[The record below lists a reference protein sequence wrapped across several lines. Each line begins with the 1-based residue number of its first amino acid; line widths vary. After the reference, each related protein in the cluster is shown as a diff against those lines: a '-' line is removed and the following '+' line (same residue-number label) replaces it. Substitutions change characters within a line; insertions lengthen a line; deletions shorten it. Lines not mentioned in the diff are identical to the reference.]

1 MGSTVIRTARSMC
14 RASGLLFIL
23 SGPLTAQ
30 TTLVGSIRDSAGHPI
45 AGAQISVDA
54 LGRRTTA
61 DDSGHYLLS
70 GLSPGLRLVHVRRV
84 GYTPVGKMV
93 RLVDGENRLTDL
105 TLDRVVV
112 ELDTVTTK
120 AKSHDVEMIEFE
132 EHRKI
137 GLGHFVTR
145 ASLDSFRGRPIFEAF
160 AQMNGLQF
168 VRGYASQLWIASS
181 RGRKSL
187 NQKCATLED
196 KTAEDKAKFSV
207 IECALCFPRVYL
219 DMMLLSR
226 PEVGDRYS
234 VPNLNTF
241 SPDQLEGIE
250 VFTGASQTPVR
261 WAGLGSQCGV
271 IVLHTR
277 RP

>member
-1 MGSTVIRTARSMC
+1 
-14 RASGLLFIL
+14 L
-23 SGPLTAQ
+23 SGQA
-30 TTLVGSIRDSAGHPI
+30 TLRGVVRDSAGRPI
-45 AGAQISVDA
+45 AGAQISIEA
-54 LGRRTTA
+54 LGRVATA
-61 DDSGHYLLS
+61 DDSGQYLLKD
-70 GLSPGLRLVHVRRV
+70 LAPGLRLVHIRRV
-84 GYTPVGKMV
+84 GYTPVGRMV
-93 RLVDGENRLTDL
+93 KLVDGENRLNDL
-105 TLDRVVV
+105 ILDRVIV

-145 ASLDSFRGRPIFEAF
+145 ASLDSFRGRPIFEVL
-160 AQMNGLQF
+160 AQINGLQF
-168 VRGYASQLWIASS
+168 LRGWASQLWIASS
-181 RGRKSL
+181 RGTKST
-187 NQKCATLED
+187 KCATLED
-196 KTAEDKAKFSV
+196 KTPLDKAKFSTL
-207 IECALCFPRVYL
+207 ECTLCFPLVYL

-226 PEVGDRYS
+226 PAGADRYW

-250 VFTGASQTPVR
+250 VFTGASQTPAR